1 MGITIN
7 LDTETERLIDQEIRS
22 GRFRDAAALVEGAM
36 RHFLITREDLGY
48 TREQID
54 AMIAGAIAS
63 LERGEGVDGEE
74 FFAEFERQAPSELK
88 ETE

>member
-1 MGITIN
+1 VTI
-7 LDTETERLIDQEIRS
+7 DIDKETQRMIEQEIEA
-22 GRFRDAAALVEGAM
+22 GRFHDAAALVGAAV

-54 AMIAGAIAS
+54 AMIGQAIAS

-74 FFAEFERQAPSELK
+74 FFAELEREERALERQRG
-88 ETE
+88 